1 MNELIERFLQYIYR
15 RNSQSEKTV
24 DAYKRDLTQFK
35 EYLESQGITNFED
48 VDRLTFMNFLMEL
61 RVLPDGT
68 SAKNST
74 IARKISTYRSF
85 YRYLNIS
92 ESMPTRFL
100 QSRRLKIKEKFQIS
114 YFFQR

>member
-48 VDRLTFMNFLMEL
+48 VDRLLLYDF
-61 RVLPDGT
+61 
-68 SAKNST
+68 
-74 IARKISTYRSF
+74 
-85 YRYLNIS
+85 
-92 ESMPTRFL
+92 
-100 QSRRLKIKEKFQIS
+100 
-114 YFFQR
+114 

>member
-48 VDRLTFMNFLMEL
+48 F
-61 RVLPDGT
+61 DG
-68 SAKNST
+68 AK
-74 IARKISTYRSF
+74 SF
-85 YRYLNIS
+85 TGWNIG
-92 ESMPTRFL
+92 
-100 QSRRLKIKEKFQIS
+100 EKFNDCS
-114 YFFQR
+114 

>member
-48 VDRLTFMNFLMEL
+48 VDRLTL
-61 RVLPDGT
+61 
-68 SAKNST
+68 
-74 IARKISTYRSF
+74 
-85 YRYLNIS
+85 
-92 ESMPTRFL
+92 
-100 QSRRLKIKEKFQIS
+100 
-114 YFFQR
+114 